1 MGKIFYI
8 MGKSAV
14 GKDRIYSVLR
24 RDKEL
29 NLKNILLYTTRPIR
43 KGERD
48 GVDYYFINEEQ
59 IQMFQ
64 KEEQIIEMRSYQTVH
79 GIWRYLTVNDGQFQL
94 EQQSCIMIGTLESY
108 EKMKQYFG
116 SSLLVPIYVKVDDGI
131 RLERALKREREQE
144 NPKYSELCR
153 RYLADEKDFSQE
165 KLKASGISNFFE
177 NNNFEVCI
185 AQIKQYIK
193 TEMDNYTRQ

>member
-165 KLKASGISNFFE
+165 RLKASGISNFFE

-193 TEMDNYTRQ
+193 TEMDN

>member
-48 GVDYYFINEEQ
+48 GVDYYFIDEEQ

-193 TEMDNYTRQ
+193 TEMDN

>member
-8 MGKSAV
+8 IGKSAV

-24 RDKEL
+24 NDKEL

-43 KGERD
+43 KGEQD
-48 GVDYYFINEEQ
+48 GTDYYFINEEQ

-64 KEEQIIEMRSYQTVH
+64 KEGKIIEMRSYQTVH

-94 EQQSCIMIGTLESY
+94 ERQSCVMIGTLESY

-153 RYLADEKDFSQE
+153 RYLADEKDFSEE
-165 KLKASGISNFFE
+165 KLKASGISIFFE
-177 NNNFEVCI
+177 NNDFEVCI
-185 AQIKQYIK
+185 AQIRQYIR
-193 TEMDNYTRQ
+193 TEIEK

>member
-43 KGERD
+43 KGERN

-193 TEMDNYTRQ
+193 TEMDN

>member
-29 NLKNILLYTTRPIR
+29 NLKNILLYATRPIR

-48 GVDYYFINEEQ
+48 GVDYYFIDEEQ

-193 TEMDNYTRQ
+193 TEMDN

>member
-48 GVDYYFINEEQ
+48 GVDYYFIDEEQ

-193 TEMDNYTRQ
+193 TEMDQQ

>member
-193 TEMDNYTRQ
+193 TEMDQL

>member
-1 MGKIFYI
+1 
-8 MGKSAV
+8 
-14 GKDRIYSVLR
+14 
-24 RDKEL
+24 
-29 NLKNILLYTTRPIR
+29 
-43 KGERD
+43 
-48 GVDYYFINEEQ
+48 
-59 IQMFQ
+59 
-64 KEEQIIEMRSYQTVH
+64 
-79 GIWRYLTVNDGQFQL
+79 
-94 EQQSCIMIGTLESY
+94 
-108 EKMKQYFG
+108 MKQYFG

-193 TEMDNYTRQ
+193 TEMDN

>member
-48 GVDYYFINEEQ
+48 GMDYYFINEEQ

-193 TEMDNYTRQ
+193 TEMDN

>member
-48 GVDYYFINEEQ
+48 GVDYYFIDEEQ

-144 NPKYSELCR
+144 NTKDSELCR

-177 NNNFEVCI
+177 DNNFEVCI

-193 TEMDNYTRQ
+193 TEMDN

>member
-193 TEMDNYTRQ
+193 TEMDN

>member
-24 RDKEL
+24 NDKEL

-43 KGERD
+43 KGERY
-48 GVDYYFINEEQ
+48 GIDYYFIDEKQ
-59 IQMFQ
+59 IEAFQ
-64 KEEQIIEMRSYQTVH
+64 KEGKIIEMRSYQTVH

-116 SSLLVPIYVKVDDGI
+116 ASLLVPIYIKVEDGV
-131 RLERALKREREQE
+131 RLERALRREQEQE

-153 RYLADEKDFSQE
+153 RYLADERDFSEE
-165 KLKASGISNFFE
+165 KLKASGVSIFFE
-177 NNNFEVCI
+177 NNDFEVCI
-185 AQIKQYIK
+185 AQIKQYIRK
-193 TEMDNYTRQ
+193 EIEK

>member
-29 NLKNILLYTTRPIR
+29 NLKNILLYTTRAIR

-48 GVDYYFINEEQ
+48 GVDYYFIDEEQ

-193 TEMDNYTRQ
+193 TEMDN

>member
-8 MGKSAV
+8 MGKTAV

-193 TEMDNYTRQ
+193 TEMDN

>member
-1 MGKIFYI
+1 MGRIFYI

-48 GVDYYFINEEQ
+48 GVDYYFIDEEQ

-193 TEMDNYTRQ
+193 TEMDN

>member
-48 GVDYYFINEEQ
+48 GVDYYFIDEEQ

-185 AQIKQYIK
+185 AQIKQYIR
-193 TEMDNYTRQ
+193 TEMDN

>member
-48 GVDYYFINEEQ
+48 GVDYYFIDEEQ

-79 GIWRYLTVNDGQFQL
+79 GIWRYLTVNHGQFQL

-193 TEMDNYTRQ
+193 TEMDN

>member
-48 GVDYYFINEEQ
+48 GVDYYFIDEEQ

-185 AQIKQYIK
+185 AQIK
-193 TEMDNYTRQ
+193 

>member
-8 MGKSAV
+8 MGKSVV

-48 GVDYYFINEEQ
+48 GVDYYFIDEEQ

-165 KLKASGISNFFE
+165 KLKASGISNFFV

-193 TEMDNYTRQ
+193 TEMDN